1 MPEQYICLPLYTMV
15 ELENIVKRIERI
27 LDYYELSASSFADK
41 INVPRSS
48 ISHLLKGRN
57 KPSLEF
63 VMKVVEAFSEV
74 NLYWL
79 LYGKGTF
86 PHKDTPLLDPKKSQ
100 VETTSKNIVHSKN
113 SQKVIV
119 LYSDGT
125 FDEYHQ
131 NPS

>member
-1 MPEQYICLPLYTMV
+1 MIEM
-15 ELENIVKRIERI
+15 ENIVKRIEKM

-86 PHKDTPLLDPKKSQ
+86 PYKETTLPDQKKPP
-100 VETTSKNIVHSKN
+100 VETKIEKTAHNKH

-125 FDEYHQ
+125 FEEYHQ
-131 NPS
+131 KPS